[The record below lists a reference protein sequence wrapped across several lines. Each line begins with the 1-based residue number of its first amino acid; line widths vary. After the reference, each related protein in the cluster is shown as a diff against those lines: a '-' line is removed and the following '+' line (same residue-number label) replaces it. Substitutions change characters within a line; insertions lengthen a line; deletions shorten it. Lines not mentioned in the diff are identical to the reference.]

1 MLQASKVCLGAEF
14 PFGNFL
20 KPKLVLLTVSGKLL
34 AVSTWNFG
42 NATAKAWD
50 TLKAGGTAI
59 DAVEKG
65 VHN

>member
-1 MLQASKVCLGAEF
+1 LFRSRFSFWEFSKAKTGTL
-14 PFGNFL
+14 
-20 KPKLVLLTVSGKLL
+20 LLTVSGKLL

-65 VHN
+65 FHN